1 MKKLLLTILILSSSL
16 CFSQNWAPFKAA
28 DTVKNF
34 YSNTTLQLIRNIK
47 PIQTVLADTSYLDSN
62 LNTIKV
68 FRKGFSSIQL
78 FKTNPGTSILSKK
91 IVKGRIL
98 GDTVIIGAD
107 SSFFMTRDHRGFS
120 LVFPHHYHLNASW
133 TFGISKNYKLVATC
147 DSLYQDSIFN
157 NLDSIAQVT
166 IQVYDSS
173 NAIDSTHHFNTDYI
187 VTKQNGIFE
196 TIDFT
201 GLDTAYRHKAFEWS
215 PQTTVDENRALTVG
229 EEYQFYQS
237 LYGMYDPYYGTHT
250 YNVIVIADS
259 TANNNMR
266 YVSYLRLE
274 QDRPPIPG
282 NYTTPIIRDT
292 VNVQFNINT
301 IYCDNRS
308 SIVEMNNNRFSYPI
322 FGLTGSSDA
331 RRIYYRYQT
340 GNWIRHD
347 STSNLAPA
355 NLNTIDSILL
365 MNYFVDDRLQL
376 IGISNEYR
384 KGNSGFPPQPSNS
397 KNIFYFKKGSQTW
410 GTPSNLSV
418 GLEDN
423 GANKKKVAIYP
434 NPTKGHLNI
443 NSTLGVEV
451 IQCYS
456 VQGKIVQ
463 EVIPNK
469 QENIEVGLQGPPG
482 VYFMR
487 VQLIDGTVRNFK
499 LIKQ

>member
-1 MKKLLLTILILSSSL
+1 MKKALLTFLILSSSL
-16 CFSQNWAPFKAA
+16 SFSQNWAPFKTS

-34 YSNTTLQLIRNIK
+34 FSNTTIQVIRNIN

-62 LNTIKV
+62 SNTVKV

-98 GDTVIIGAD
+98 GDTVIIGTD

-133 TFGISKNYKLVATC
+133 TFGISTNYKLVATC

-229 EEYQFYQS
+229 DEYQFYQS

-259 TANNNMR
+259 TANNMR

-274 QDRPPIPG
+274 QDRPPITG

-292 VNVQFNINT
+292 VNVQFNINA

-308 SIVEMNNNRFSYPI
+308 SIVDMKNNGFSYPI
-322 FGLTGSSDA
+322 FGLTGSTAA

-340 GNWIRHD
+340 VNRIRHD

-355 NLNTIDSILL
+355 NLNTIDSILPT
-365 MNYFVDDRLQL
+365 NNFVSDMLQL

-384 KGNSGFPPQPSNS
+384 IGHSGYPPLPTNSKYIFYIKKGN
-397 KNIFYFKKGSQTW
+397 QTW
-410 GTPSNLSV
+410 GTPLNLSV
-418 GLEDN
+418 GLEEEN
-423 GANKKKVAIYP
+423 TNKQNIIFYP

-443 NSTLGVEV
+443 HSPVGIEAIELYTL
-451 IQCYS
+451 
-456 VQGKIVQ
+456 QGKKVQ
-463 EVIPNK
+463 EIIPNN
-469 QENIEVGLQGPPG
+469 QEDIEAELKCPPG
-482 VYFMR
+482 VYLMQM
-487 VQLIDGTVRNFK
+487 QLKDGTTRNLK
-499 LIKQ
+499 LIKK